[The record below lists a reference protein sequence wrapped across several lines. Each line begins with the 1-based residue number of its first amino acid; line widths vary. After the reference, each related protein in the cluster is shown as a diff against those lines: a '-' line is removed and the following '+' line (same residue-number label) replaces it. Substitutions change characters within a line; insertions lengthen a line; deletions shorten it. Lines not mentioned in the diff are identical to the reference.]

1 MPRLLLVDDHPLV
14 EVAIAAALQRADR
27 DWVLD
32 SAADD
37 IEAMAHMSRCAYQL
51 IILDIGLPHV
61 DGLQL
66 LKRLLRHYP
75 AQPVLIYTAQ
85 EEEVY
90 ARLALAAGASG
101 FINKGQPM
109 QELVK
114 AFEVLSQGGKYFP
127 AWLATD
133 SDDGNESDGITSP
146 LTPKE
151 LQIIGLL
158 AQGHS
163 NLQIAEMLTISNKTV
178 STHKKNILRKTGA
191 NNLFELAAVYKE
203 LQHL

>member
-14 EVAIAAALQRADR
+14 EVAIEAALQRSGG

-32 SAADD
+32 SVDD
-37 IEAMAHMSRCAYQL
+37 DQLAMSRLATNAYQL
-51 IILDIGLPHV
+51 VVLDIGLPEV

-66 LKRLLRHYP
+66 LKRILRHYP
-75 AQPVLIYTAQ
+75 AQAVLIYTAQ

-90 ARLALAAGASG
+90 ARLAMAGGASG

-109 QELVK
+109 AVLVE
-114 AFEVLSQGGKYFP
+114 AFEALTQGEQFFP
-127 AWLATD
+127 
-133 SDDGNESDGITSP
+133 DGVEHDTETAGVESTST
-146 LTPKE
+146 LTLKE

-158 AQGHS
+158 AQGYS
-163 NLQIAEMLTISNKTV
+163 NLQIASMLNISNKTV

-203 LQHL
+203 MQN

>member
-14 EVAIAAALQRADR
+14 EVAIEAALQRSGR
-27 DWVLD
+27 DWQLHSVE
-32 SAADD
+32 DD
-37 IEAMAHMSRCAYQL
+37 QAAMANLASCQYQL
-51 IILDIGLPHV
+51 VVLDIGLPQV

-66 LKRLLRHYP
+66 LKRILRHYP
-75 AQPVLIYTAQ
+75 AQSVLIYTAQ

-90 ARLALAAGASG
+90 ARLAFAGGASG
-101 FINKGQPM
+101 FINKGQSM
-109 QELVK
+109 SILVE
-114 AFEVLSQGGKYFP
+114 ALEALSRGETVFP
-127 AWLATD
+127 AWLDQDAETD
-133 SDDGNESDGITSP
+133 NDDASGS

-163 NLQIAEMLTISNKTV
+163 NLQIANMLNISNKTV

-203 LQHL
+203 LQKP

>member
-14 EVAIAAALQRADR
+14 EVAIEAALQRSGHV
-27 DWVLD
+27 WQLD
-32 SAADD
+32 SVEDD
-37 IEAMAHMSRCAYQL
+37 QSAMAHLKIHDYQL
-51 IILDIGLPHV
+51 IVLDIGLPQV

-66 LKRLLRHYP
+66 LKRILRHHP
-75 AQPVLIYTAQ
+75 AQAVLIYTAQ
-85 EEEVY
+85 EEDVY
-90 ARLALAAGASG
+90 ARLALAGGASG

-109 QELVK
+109 SELVNALEALRLGQK
-114 AFEVLSQGGKYFP
+114 VFP
-127 AWLATD
+127 AWLDQDAD
-133 SDDGNESDGITSP
+133 SDNDDSGGS

-158 AQGHS
+158 AQGYS
-163 NLQIAEMLTISNKTV
+163 NLHIANMLNISNKTV

-203 LQHL
+203 LQKP